1 MCVKKRQLRGEI
13 LKAKFDFKTKIEGN
27 FFTGN
32 VRQAWEGLN
41 TLMGRS
47 NKKDNSSVRNCQT
60 FINDL
65 NIFYCRFDTVEGKTE
80 CDEIC
85 NNLSVEESL
94 VIKEMDVMA
103 SLRNLKSNKTTGPD
117 GLRAVFLKTVLLN

>member
-1 MCVKKRQLRGEI
+1 MKKRQLRGEI

-117 GLRAVFLKTVLLN
+117 VS